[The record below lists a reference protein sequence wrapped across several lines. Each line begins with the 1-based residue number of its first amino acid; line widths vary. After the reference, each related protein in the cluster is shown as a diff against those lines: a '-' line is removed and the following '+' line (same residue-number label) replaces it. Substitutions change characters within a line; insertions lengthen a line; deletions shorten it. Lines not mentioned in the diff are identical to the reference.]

1 MFSPRRV
8 VVVSK
13 TWKSDPS
20 QKELIDYC
28 HDKYAGFKTNNCF
41 EDVDVEF
48 LKKLFEG

>member
-8 VVVSK
+8 VIVSK

-28 HDKYAGFKTNNCF
+28 SKAYDGFKKNNCF
-41 EDVDVEF
+41 EDVDVDF
-48 LKKLFEG
+48 LKKLFDG